1 LGAELGEERVIA
13 LDVEYAFPGSIDAML
28 STLGLNADL
37 FPPRTKSLNVRL
49 SLKKSAYLYQ
59 FQYDPCGTHN
69 NRPKSEITSIASMLR
84 RIPDFRTDEM
94 DYHLLSSDD
103 ANRIQS
109 LARQKVPPF
118 LAASLQKLTA
128 PLIEPFEATDLGDVR
143 FTERDRKVI
152 RKVRARLGR

>member
-1 LGAELGEERVIA
+1 
-13 LDVEYAFPGSIDAML
+13 
-28 STLGLNADL
+28 
-37 FPPRTKSLNVRL
+37 
-49 SLKKSAYLYQ
+49 
-59 FQYDPCGTHN
+59 
-69 NRPKSEITSIASMLR
+69 MLR